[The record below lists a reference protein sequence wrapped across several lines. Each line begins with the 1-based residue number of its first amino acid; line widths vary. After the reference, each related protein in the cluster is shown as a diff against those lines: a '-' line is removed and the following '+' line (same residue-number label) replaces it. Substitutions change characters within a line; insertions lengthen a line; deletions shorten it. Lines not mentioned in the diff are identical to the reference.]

1 MSDDN
6 PVTDTETPPPP
17 EEPKPETPALGP
29 GEPKPETPAPVVVEV
44 EPQKVPSFANWTQ
57 EEKEKY
63 HERLERLERLATPKE
78 EARPPIE
85 GSEPKPEPKPRKRG
99 LRYKRK

>member
-6 PVTDTETPPPP
+6 PVTDTETPPP
-17 EEPKPETPALGP
+17 ETPAP
-29 GEPKPETPAPVVVEV
+29 EKPASQPAETPAPVAVEV

-63 HERLERLERLATPKE
+63 AERLERLEKLTAPKE
-78 EARPPIE
+78 ETRPPEQRIE
-85 GSEPKPEPKPRKRG
+85 PDPKPAARKRG
-99 LRYKRK
+99 LRYKSRK

>member
-6 PVTDTETPPPP
+6 PVTDTETPPP
-17 EEPKPETPALGP
+17 
-29 GEPKPETPAPVVVEV
+29 ETPAPEKPASQPAAAEPPAPVAVEV

-63 HERLERLERLATPKE
+63 ADRLERLEKLTAPKE
-78 EARPPIE
+78 ETRPPE
-85 GSEPKPEPKPRKRG
+85 QRVEHDPKPAARKRG
-99 LRYKRK
+99 LRYKSRK